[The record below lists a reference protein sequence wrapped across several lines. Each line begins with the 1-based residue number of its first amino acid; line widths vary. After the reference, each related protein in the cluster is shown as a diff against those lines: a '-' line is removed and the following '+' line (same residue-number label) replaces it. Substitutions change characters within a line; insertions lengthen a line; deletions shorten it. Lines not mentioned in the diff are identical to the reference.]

1 MRSRT
6 GQTMLLVAVFG
17 AAVACGRQPASSV
30 PVPQGFQF
38 PAGDAMAGRETFQ
51 RVRCTTCHSV
61 AGQGFPAPLAQ
72 AEAMR
77 LTQET
82 AKKTVDEL
90 AQSIVSPSH
99 SISGDA
105 SGVAEGG
112 ELSRMGD
119 FSQSLSVQDV
129 ADLVAFLKTIEG
141 M

>member
-1 MRSRT
+1 M
-6 GQTMLLVAVFG
+6 
-17 AAVACGRQPASSV
+17 
-30 PVPQGFQF
+30 PQGFQF
-38 PAGDAMAGRETFQ
+38 PAGDVMAGRETFQ